1 MSAVSRS
8 MARPLEDMARDLRP
22 GPVRREARPETAAND
37 NGVPRPHP
45 SSALPPDALAIIE
58 PTPIATNQ
66 SGRARRD
73 RWRLRFAARARS
85 FVDPLTGWT
94 GGSDPLAHLVLRF
107 PTLEAAERYCR
118 LQHLRFEVLQPA
130 SRSARAMP
138 IRPDPF
144 GEHQERSRHA

>member
-1 MSAVSRS
+1 

-37 NGVPRPHP
+37 NGVPGPHP

-66 SGRARRD
+66 SGRARCD
-73 RWRLRFAARARS
+73 QWRLRFPARTRP

-94 GGSDPLAHLVLRF
+94 GGSDPLAHVVLRF
-107 PTLEAAERYCR
+107 PSLEAAERYCR
-118 LQHLRFEVLQPA
+118 LQHLRFEVRRPA
-130 SRSARAMP
+130 SRPAHVMP
-138 IRPDPF
+138 IKPDPF
-144 GEHQERSRHA
+144 CEQQERSRHA